1 MKMVYKIIDWV
12 LLGAILLMLL
22 VIYFKMPPTVGDMAS
37 AKTTSEKQRINSKR
51 PLVIVGG
58 TVTADIPFTVDVNVE
73 NEPLSVEIW
82 R

>member
-1 MKMVYKIIDWV
+1 MVYKIIDWV